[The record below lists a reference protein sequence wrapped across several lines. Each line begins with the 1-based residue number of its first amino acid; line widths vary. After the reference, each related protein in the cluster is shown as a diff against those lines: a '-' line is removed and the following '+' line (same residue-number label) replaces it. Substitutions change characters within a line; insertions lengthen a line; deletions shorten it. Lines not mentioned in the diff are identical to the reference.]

1 MDRVAL
7 FCRVLTIAVQL
18 VAVVLK
24 PIRAMVGRTPWIG
37 WSAGDCA
44 PAPSHTT
51 GRAVFRIRRLNP
63 ATLICGKM

>member
-1 MDRVAL
+1 LFVGRVA
-7 FCRVLTIAVQL
+7 Q
-18 VAVVLK
+18 
-24 PIRAMVGRTPWIG
+24 IG

-63 ATLICGKM
+63 AALPSRKIRWQQKAVAAQGRVVERAV